1 MAPADLITIS
11 HAELRDR
18 CSAAF
23 RRLGVPSRDART
35 VTDSL
40 VDANLRG
47 VDSHGVMRLPK
58 YISGLRNGSINARPK
73 IKIRRSAKAVLQ
85 VEGDNGLGAV
95 VASRAMEHL
104 IRACKNVGLA
114 AAGMSGSN
122 HFGMVSYYLLAAS
135 SSGLIGIGAAHGE
148 SLQVPF
154 GGRQPFFGTNPIAF
168 TFPAGKGQPPI
179 VVDFATSATTFGK
192 ITQAK
197 TNGER
202 LPEGC
207 TLDREGTM
215 TTDPHQATTILPA
228 AGHKG
233 YGLALAVEILSGI
246 LNAAPFG
253 PHVPPV
259 FRDNVDAPGQLGQFF
274 MVIDPLRFAARTSF
288 FRHIENI
295 RRELHS
301 VSPVPGSKGV
311 LVPGEPEAHA
321 YVERARE
328 GIPLPASLWEQ
339 IKQLGCTDRC

>member
-1 MAPADLITIS
+1 MAPVDLITIS
-11 HAELRDR
+11 HTELSDR

-23 RRLGVPSRDART
+23 RRFGVPSRDARI
-35 VTDSL
+35 VADSL

-58 YISGLRNGSINARPK
+58 YISGLRNGSINPHPK
-73 IKIRRSAKAVLQ
+73 IKIRRSARAVLQ

-95 VASRAMEHL
+95 IASRAMEHL
-104 IRACKNVGLA
+104 IKACKSVGVA
-114 AAGMSGSN
+114 VVGISGSN
-122 HFGMVSYYLLAAS
+122 HFGMVSYYLLRAS

-168 TFPAGKGQPPI
+168 TFPAGKGLPPI

-197 TNGER
+197 AKRER

-207 TLDREGTM
+207 TLDGEGLM
-215 TTDPHQATTILPA
+215 TTDPHRATTILPA

-233 YGLALAVEILSGI
+233 YGLALAVEVLSGV

-259 FRDNVDAPGQLGQFF
+259 FRDNIDAPGQLGQFF
-274 MVIDPLRFAARTSF
+274 IAIDPLRFAGGRSF
-288 FRHIENI
+288 YRQIENM

-301 VSPVPGSKGV
+301 AQTVPGSKGV

-321 YVERARE
+321 YAERVRE
-328 GIPLPASLWEQ
+328 GIPLPANLWEQ
-339 IKQLGCTDRC
+339 IKQLGCSEKC